1 MQQQRP
7 SSQLHQQNE
16 EVTAKKQQ
24 KLMQKPSKRREHAGQ
39 DSVSQEGKVS
49 DGSLSKS
56 MSSKLNQ
63 ATRAAGKNT
72 KQQNQTEDVPKKV
85 VLDVASAAL
94 PTGRRLAETATMGGI
109 VSRVYE
115 DEHHYHM
122 VFKNCSSTKG
132 NTTDDEER
140 QRTGAAGGT
149 EFKLEKRDLYKERKE
164 LEAQNRT
171 LR

>member
-1 MQQQRP
+1 
-7 SSQLHQQNE
+7 
-16 EVTAKKQQ
+16 
-24 KLMQKPSKRREHAGQ
+24 
-39 DSVSQEGKVS
+39 
-49 DGSLSKS
+49 

-63 ATRAAGKNT
+63 VSRAKNS
-72 KQQNQTEDVPKKV
+72 KQQNAASNEDVPKKV

-94 PTGRRLAETATMGGI
+94 PQGRRLAETTATMNGI

-140 QRTGAAGGT
+140 QRTGAAGT

-164 LEAQNRT
+164 QEALERMAR
-171 LR
+171 

>member
-1 MQQQRP
+1 
-7 SSQLHQQNE
+7 
-16 EVTAKKQQ
+16 
-24 KLMQKPSKRREHAGQ
+24 
-39 DSVSQEGKVS
+39 
-49 DGSLSKS
+49 
-56 MSSKLNQ
+56 MSSKPNQ
-63 ATRAAGKNT
+63 ASRAKNT
-72 KQQNQTEDVPKKV
+72 KQQNAAEDVPKKV

-94 PTGRRLAETATMGGI
+94 PTGRRLAETATMTGI

-140 QRTGAAGGT
+140 QRTGAAGT

-164 LEAQNRT
+164 QEAQSRMARQNHEARKNT
-171 LR
+171 QSPTE